1 MDFPFGTTVYRL
13 RAGTVTDPYSGEQ
26 IPGDWSI
33 PDVLRIPGAF
43 VAQTSTSMLSSAT
56 REQALESKSLF
67 CEGAFDVQKGDR
79 VFTGTFTPPLPDGA
93 TTVPDGTAMTGD
105 TYSIDGIPP
114 AADTNPFTGWTPPR
128 EIPLT
133 RAVG

>member
-1 MDFPFGTTVYRL
+1 MDFPFGTTIYRL
-13 RAGTVTDPYSGEQ
+13 RAATITDPYSGQ
-26 IPGDWSI
+26 PIRGDWSI
-33 PDVLRIPGAF
+33 LDVLPIPAAF
-43 VAQTSTSMLSSAT
+43 VAQTSTSMLTSAT
-56 REQALESKSLF
+56 REQALEAKSLF

-79 VFTGTFTPPLPDGA
+79 IFTGTFTPPLPDGA
-93 TTVPDGTAMTGD
+93 STVPSGTVMTGD